1 MFWLEVS
8 WNLPNYLSEPVTP
21 QLASSMGSR
30 WLSGLISE
38 TITWLFNAHLFLCQ
52 QLQSLP
58 KLHLFSSYTMA
69 LAVPQTAA
77 SRLSKHTL
85 PFARQQ
91 IPPSEL
97 LAPINLQDKDQV
109 LFPESQVWFGLDT
122 HLLWWHRMKT
132 CPLVCVPV
140 RLWELWGRACAVPL
154 CFCSS
159 LCLAHIDVHNCF
171 QMS

>member
-1 MFWLEVS
+1 
-8 WNLPNYLSEPVTP
+8 
-21 QLASSMGSR
+21 
-30 WLSGLISE
+30 
-38 TITWLFNAHLFLCQ
+38 
-52 QLQSLP
+52 
-58 KLHLFSSYTMA
+58 MA

-122 HLLWWHRMKT
+122 HLLQALMIPYEDMST
-132 CPLVCVPV
+132 C
-140 RLWELWGRACAVPL
+140 L
-154 CFCSS
+154 CPR
-159 LCLAHIDVHNCF
+159 
-171 QMS
+171 